1 MKITYFSSGEFA
13 RLCGT
18 TKETLRHYH
27 NIGLLVPA
35 IPFTMTS
42 GISAGSIINDSCKKY
57 CPTFLG
63 LTP

>member
-35 IPFTMTS
+35 RTTEKI
-42 GISAGSIINDSCKKY
+42 GRAHV
-57 CPTFLG
+57 
-63 LTP
+63 